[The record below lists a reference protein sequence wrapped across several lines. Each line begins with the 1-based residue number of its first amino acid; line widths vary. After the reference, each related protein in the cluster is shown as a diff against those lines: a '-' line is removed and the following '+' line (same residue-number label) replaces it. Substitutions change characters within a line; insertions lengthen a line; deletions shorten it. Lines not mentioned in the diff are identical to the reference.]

1 MTTRPL
7 RVFVT
12 GLGVM
17 STVGTS
23 VESFWQACLNGRTAV
38 ATVPA
43 HWDIYY
49 RSVSRCWSPLPVI
62 DFGAYGIGRTELLT
76 LNMPTL
82 LAIAA
87 TRQAVANANLGMAT
101 GIRGG
106 IFVGTGLGAAAAPFD
121 NHYAHVLGGIREPLG
136 RLLSAAPDD
145 AALSERAAAL
155 KLTPRVNPLVI
166 CQSMPNAIAANL
178 AIRLGIHGTAE
189 TLCAACAAGTVA
201 IGKAFRALRRGELD
215 FAVAGGAEHLADR
228 AGSVFMGFDRLQT
241 LARPLPVGELGSE
254 NRPFDRART
263 GFLFSEGG
271 AAFAVLET
279 EQSVM
284 MRGVEPIAEVLGYG
298 ESTDATSVAAIR
310 VECNAI
316 RNMIEA
322 ALEDA
327 GIDAEQID
335 YVNAHG
341 TGTEVNDSVEAA
353 IIADT
358 FRRDTKVNST
368 KSILGHTIGAAGA
381 LEFVVTALSLQ
392 RQTLHA
398 SLNLDD
404 PVAELDYCLES
415 GPVPLLHAFTQSF
428 GFGGHNAGLVLRRVT
443 D

>member
-17 STVGTS
+17 STVGDST
-23 VESFWQACLNGRTAV
+23 ESFWQACLAGRTAI
-38 ATVPA
+38 AAIPP
-43 HWDIYY
+43 HWDTYY
-49 RSVSRCWSPLPVI
+49 RAVSRCWSPLPAL
-62 DFGAYGIGRTELLT
+62 DFGAYGIGRTDLLT

-82 LAIAA
+82 LAIGAA
-87 TRQAVANANLGMAT
+87 QQAIVNASLNLST
-101 GIRGG
+101 DLRGG

-121 NHYAHVLGGIREPLG
+121 NHYAHVLGGMRAPLQ
-136 RLLSAAPDD
+136 RLLDASPDD
-145 AALSERAAAL
+145 PVVSERAAAL

-178 AIRLGIHGTAE
+178 AIRLGIHGAAE

-201 IGKAFRALRRGELD
+201 IGKAFRALRRGELE
-215 FAVAGGAEHLADR
+215 FAIAGGAEHLADR

-241 LARPLPVGELGSE
+241 LAKPRTAGVLGSE

-279 EQSVM
+279 EQSAM

-316 RNMIEA
+316 RNMIDI
-322 ALEDA
+322 ALADA
-327 GIDAEQID
+327 GIHAGEID

-341 TGTEVNDSVEAA
+341 TGTEVNDTVEAA
-353 IIADT
+353 IIANT

-381 LEFVVTALSLQ
+381 LEFAVTALSLQ

-398 SLNLDD
+398 SLNLDE
-404 PVAELDYCLES
+404 PVCELDFCLES
-415 GPVPLLHAFTQSF
+415 GPATLMHAFTQSF